1 MIFSDRKKFSL
12 MRPPPSFSRVNVP
25 ITCSRECRSSDP
37 SPCVITRGFNG
48 YGQCVCVGSLDCM
61 NYFKWSRAGFFV
73 EWRSELETDEG
84 WVKQASLAAIDIRCE
99 NIGRL
104 EYSRTVVLVLSTC
117 NNEASRRWASFFSSS
132 RRPVTRLSQC
142 GCFFNIFCI
151 RLMSEPS
158 PSLLKRSTITLVL
171 VYAIHVHDDVEY
183 CRKNIHGW
191 VR

>member
-1 MIFSDRKKFSL
+1 
-12 MRPPPSFSRVNVP
+12 MRPPPSFSRINVP

-99 NIGRL
+99 NNGRL

-117 NNEASRRWASFFSSS
+117 NNEASRRWASFFFFIASPCNASVTVRMLFQYFLHPS
-132 RRPVTRLSQC
+132 YVRALTIPVEAVDN
-142 GCFFNIFCI
+142 NIGIGICD
-151 RLMSEPS
+151 
-158 PSLLKRSTITLVL
+158 TCT
-171 VYAIHVHDDVEY
+171 
-183 CRKNIHGW
+183 
-191 VR
+191 